1 MCPTFSPILHSP
13 ATPPSRGLEGT
24 CALPSVTDPV
34 KRHEQESSSLGTAW
48 VEDSRVLC
56 TWSEVQ
62 RGTIRGTRQGPL
74 SPWSR
79 AVPPK
84 VSDCLLVSPSL
95 PSQGG
100 DIQLFQP
107 EVYSSHEVTLFL
119 KMYLGQRGRLRVQL
133 VKLQIPGLAQVM
145 ISGPQDCGIRLR
157 ALRGVCFFPSFPL
170 PLLPPLKNK

>member
-62 RGTIRGTRQGPL
+62 RGTIRGTRQGP
-74 SPWSR
+74 SR
-79 AVPPK
+79 HGLGQCHQR
-84 VSDCLLVSPSL
+84 SQTLLVSPSL

-133 VKLQIPGLAQVM
+133 VKLRIPGLAQVM